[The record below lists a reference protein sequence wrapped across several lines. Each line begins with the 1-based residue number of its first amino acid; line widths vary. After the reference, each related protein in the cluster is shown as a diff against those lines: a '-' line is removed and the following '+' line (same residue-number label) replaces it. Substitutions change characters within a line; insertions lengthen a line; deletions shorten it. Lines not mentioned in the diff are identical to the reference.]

1 MNLKQIRVDLLPEGA
16 EAAPRQPPPAAPRQ
30 ATLRIRTGL
39 RAGDV
44 YMHNPRG
51 SNNSQE
57 P

>member
-1 MNLKQIRVDLLPEGA
+1 MNLKQIRADLLPEGA